1 MGHPEMPA
9 VPQEALARICDRY
22 QVSELAIFGSGARGQ
37 LRSDSDIDLLVVF
50 DDSARIGLVAFG
62 RLRQELS
69 QLFGRPVDLVPKDG
83 LKPALREHVL
93 GESRTLYAA

>member
-1 MGHPEMPA
+1 MSG
-9 VPQEALARICDRY
+9 I
-22 QVSELAIFGSGARGQ
+22 GARGR

-50 DDSARIGLVAFG
+50 DDSARIGLIAFA

-69 QLFGRPVDLVPKDG
+69 KLFGRPVDLVPKDG
-83 LKPALREHVL
+83 LKPALREQVL